1 MKHQHDLGTP
11 VDNRPWEAVQTSAL
25 MRDLDR
31 ILRIIDDEI
40 AHEEK
45 EAGVFNRSNPAYPLL
60 ATMLRTRRDNL
71 ANTISLLEKRLAI
84 LLERTDRIDDWRCPT
99 GLLSGGALLSMT
111 TSVKK
116 DSRLEKTQRR
126 TSTAPAS
133 VAPAAPSVAP
143 LSFRAMEHQGIEY
156 RVVQTACPTGWKWT
170 VQLPN
175 SRISTGKSSSR
186 PEAISR
192 AQLAIEKALA
202 VSSPNAPEHPGRN
215 LTNDCRGWR

>member
-1 MKHQHDLGTP
+1 MKHQHDLRTP
-11 VDNRPWEAVQTSAL
+11 IDNRSREAVQTSAL

-40 AHEEK
+40 AREEK
-45 EAGVFNRSNPAYPLL
+45 DAGVFNRSNPSYPLL
-60 ATMLRTRRDNL
+60 ATTLRARRDNL
-71 ANTISLLEKRLAI
+71 ANTITLLEKRLAT

-116 DSRLEKTQRR
+116 DSRLEKMQRR

-133 VAPAAPSVAP
+133 VAPAAPAFVAP
-143 LSFRAMEHQGIEY
+143 PSFRAMEHQGIEY

-175 SRISTGKSSSR
+175 SRISTGKTSSR

-202 VSSPNAPEHPGRN
+202 VPSPNAPEHSGRN
-215 LTNDCRGWR
+215 LEEALG